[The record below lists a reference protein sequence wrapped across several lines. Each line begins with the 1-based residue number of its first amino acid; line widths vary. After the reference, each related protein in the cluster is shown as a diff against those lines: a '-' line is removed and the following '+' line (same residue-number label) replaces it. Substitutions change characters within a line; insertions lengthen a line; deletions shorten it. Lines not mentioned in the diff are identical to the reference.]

1 MADIRFLNQYKMTG
15 GFNITSGEPI
25 DSRMYVADIAH
36 ILLDSNWSTVKPYPG
51 LIVSAPDGQVR
62 VFAPQ
67 TGQTYKDADA
77 WLEIGGGAAIV
88 VEKYDDALTA
98 ATSKN
103 IGTIVYVTNNPETG
117 VTNTGSKYNG
127 AYVVS
132 GANSL
137 SKLGTTTVG
146 EDIAGEVTA
155 LQGKVGS
162 LEVTVNGNDENEGL
176 VKKVA
181 DLRTDLNTL
190 DGEAVKG
197 IKMHGESEEV
207 LSPAD
212 GIVTLSWD
220 TNVQENSPLP
230 ATSGAVY
237 SHVESKIETAKLTI
251 DDKSTT
257 DGALKSYK
265 FMQGTTEVG
274 TIDIPKDLVVTEGK
288 IVIGDGNNGTTLGE
302 KYLELTIGNQDVP
315 VYIAVKDLVDVYTS
329 GNYITVG
336 DDNTISVN
344 ISEVDSKL
352 AENASAVGGR
362 IKAVE
367 DDIATLYTEDFTEE
381 GSIVKIISD
390 ATEKLIESTA
400 DGVKNHALSE
410 LKAVAE
416 AAYTPGGDKIA
427 REDLDDSTKA
437 SLTLADKSVQ
447 HIQSASRNQLSITHP
462 SQEGVENKSDYR
474 LTLVT
479 VSSDELIKV
488 GTKDEVAGSPEKLLT
503 AGVAKE
509 YIDSLWDWEM
519 LD

>member
-1 MADIRFLNQYKMTG
+1 MAEIRFPNQYRMTG
-15 GFNITSGEPI
+15 GFNISSGEPI

-36 ILLDSNWSTVKPYPG
+36 ILLDSNWAVVKPYPG

-117 VTNTGSKYNG
+117 ATNTGSKYNG

-181 DLRTDLNTL
+181 DLRTDLKTL

-197 IKMHGESEEV
+197 IKMRGESEEV

-220 TNVQENSPLP
+220 TNVQENSSLP

-274 TIDIPKDLVVTEGK
+274 TIDIPKDLVVKSGSVIVATEEDVE
-288 IVIGDGNNGTTLGE
+288 IDSSVELGE
-302 KYLELTIGNQDVP
+302 TYIKLIVNATSEEVGGDTL
-315 VYIAVKDLVDVYTS
+315 YIAAKSLVDSYTS
-329 GNYITVG
+329 GDDYISV
-336 DDNTISVN
+336 DNSANTIALN
-344 ISEVDSKL
+344 ISEVASYVDDELGKL
-352 AENASAVGGR
+352 VADIKGSLSTLVKKNKNA
-362 IKAVE
+362 
-367 DDIATLYTEDFTEE
+367 IATLN
-381 GSIVKIISD
+381 G
-390 ATEKLIESTA
+390 
-400 DGVKNHALSE
+400 ALN
-410 LKAVAE
+410 
-416 AAYTPGGDKIA
+416 TPG
-427 REDLDDSTKA
+427 
-437 SLTLADKSVQ
+437 SV
-447 HIQSASRNQLSITHP
+447 ANRTF
-462 SQEGVENKSDYR
+462 EGVERLIDGSAELNGSKSSLYQVAQNANSA
-474 LTLVT
+474 LQEIKSGNENQLT
-479 VSSDELIKV
+479 VSPDENDSTIITLTPV
-488 GTKDEVAGSPEKLLT
+488 VAVLDDLENGTNPEKLLT

-509 YIDSLWDWEM
+509 YIDNKWDWEVIA
-519 LD
+519 

>member
-1 MADIRFLNQYKMTG
+1 MPG

-88 VEKYDDALTA
+88 VEKYDDALTE

-237 SHVESKIETAKLTI
+237 AHVESKIETAKLTI

-274 TIDIPKDLVVTEGK
+274 TIDIPKDLVVKSGTVIVATEEDVEIDSSVEVGETYIK
-288 IVIGDGNNGTTLGE
+288 LIVNATSEEVGGDTL
-302 KYLELTIGNQDVP
+302 
-315 VYIAVKDLVDVYTS
+315 YIAAKSLVDSYTS
-329 GNYITVG
+329 GDKYISV
-336 DDNTISVN
+336 DNSANTIALN
-344 ISEVDSKL
+344 ITEV
-352 AENASAVGGR
+352 ASYV
-362 IKAVE
+362 
-367 DDIATLYTEDFTEE
+367 D
-381 GSIVKIISD
+381 
-390 ATEKLIESTA
+390 
-400 DGVKNHALSE
+400 
-410 LKAVAE
+410 
-416 AAYTPGGDKIA
+416 
-427 REDLDDSTKA
+427 
-437 SLTLADKSVQ
+437 
-447 HIQSASRNQLSITHP
+447 
-462 SQEGVENKSDYR
+462 
-474 LTLVT
+474 
-479 VSSDELIKV
+479 DELGKL
-488 GTKDEVAGSPEKLLT
+488 VA
-503 AGVAKE
+503 
-509 YIDSLWDWEM
+509 DR
-519 LD
+519 

>member
-1 MADIRFLNQYKMTG
+1 MTG
-15 GFNITSGEPI
+15 GFNISSGEPI

-36 ILLDSNWSTVKPYPG
+36 ILLDSNWAAVKPYPG

-88 VEKYDDALTA
+88 VEKYDDALTE
-98 ATSKN
+98 ATAKN

-251 DDKSTT
+251 DDKNTT

-274 TIDIPKDLVVTEGK
+274 TIDIPKDLVVKSGSVIVATEEDVE
-288 IVIGDGNNGTTLGE
+288 IDSSVELGE
-302 KYLELTIGNQDVP
+302 TYIKLIVNATSEEVGGDTL
-315 VYIAVKDLVDVYTS
+315 YIAAKSLVDSYTS
-329 GNYITVG
+329 GDDYISV
-336 DDNTISVN
+336 DNSANTIALN
-344 ISEVDSKL
+344 ISEV
-352 AENASAVGGR
+352 ASYV
-362 IKAVE
+362 
-367 DDIATLYTEDFTEE
+367 D
-381 GSIVKIISD
+381 
-390 ATEKLIESTA
+390 
-400 DGVKNHALSE
+400 
-410 LKAVAE
+410 
-416 AAYTPGGDKIA
+416 
-427 REDLDDSTKA
+427 
-437 SLTLADKSVQ
+437 
-447 HIQSASRNQLSITHP
+447 
-462 SQEGVENKSDYR
+462 
-474 LTLVT
+474 
-479 VSSDELIKV
+479 DELGKL
-488 GTKDEVAGSPEKLLT
+488 VA
-503 AGVAKE
+503 
-509 YIDSLWDWEM
+509 DR
-519 LD
+519 

>member
-1 MADIRFLNQYKMTG
+1 MTG
-15 GFNITSGEPI
+15 GFNISSGEPI

-36 ILLDSNWSTVKPYPG
+36 ILLDSNWAAVKPYPG

-62 VFAPQ
+62 VFAPAE
-67 TGQTYKDADA
+67 GQTYKDADA

-88 VEKYDDALTA
+88 VEKYDDALTE

-197 IKMHGESEEV
+197 IKMHGEAEAV

-237 SHVESKIETAKLTI
+237 AHVESEIETAKLTI

-274 TIDIPKDLVVTEGK
+274 TIDIPKDLVVKSGTVIVATEEDVAIDSSVEVGETYIK
-288 IVIGDGNNGTTLGE
+288 LIVNATSEEVGGDTL
-302 KYLELTIGNQDVP
+302 
-315 VYIAVKDLVDVYTS
+315 YIAAKSLVDSYTS
-329 GNYITVG
+329 GDNYISV
-336 DDNTISVN
+336 DNSANTIALNITEVASYVDDELGKLVVAEGGKTLSTLVKENKDAVTTLNGNLSVSGSVAN
-344 ISEVDSKL
+344 KTFKLVESLMAGVELNGSKNGLYPVSQKALSALQEIKSGNKNQLTVAEDENDSTIITL
-352 AENASAVGGR
+352 TPVVAVL
-362 IKAVE
+362 
-367 DDIATLYTEDFTEE
+367 DDLEE
-381 GSIVKIISD
+381 G
-390 ATEKLIESTA
+390 T
-400 DGVKNHALSE
+400 N
-410 LKAVAE
+410 
-416 AAYTPGGDKIA
+416 
-427 REDLDDSTKA
+427 
-437 SLTLADKSVQ
+437 
-447 HIQSASRNQLSITHP
+447 
-462 SQEGVENKSDYR
+462 
-474 LTLVT
+474 
-479 VSSDELIKV
+479 
-488 GTKDEVAGSPEKLLT
+488 PEKLLT

-509 YIDSLWDWEM
+509 YIDSLWEWEIIS
-519 LD
+519 

>member
-1 MADIRFLNQYKMTG
+1 MPG

-88 VEKYDDALTA
+88 VEKYDDALTE

-117 VTNTGSKYNG
+117 ATNTGSKYNG

-197 IKMHGESEEV
+197 IKMHGEAEAV
-207 LSPAD
+207 LSPVD
-212 GIVTLSWD
+212 GIVTLSWN

-237 SHVESKIETAKLTI
+237 AHVESEIETAKLTI

-274 TIDIPKDLVVTEGK
+274 TIDIPKDLVVKSGTVIVATEEDVAIDSSVEVGETYIK
-288 IVIGDGNNGTTLGE
+288 LIVNATSEEVGGDTL
-302 KYLELTIGNQDVP
+302 
-315 VYIAVKDLVDVYTS
+315 YIAAKSLVDSYTS
-329 GNYITVG
+329 GDKYISV
-336 DDNTISVN
+336 DNSANTIALN
-344 ISEVDSKL
+344 IEEVVTHTDKELGKL
-352 AENASAVGGR
+352 V
-362 IKAVE
+362 
-367 DDIATLYTEDFTEE
+367 
-381 GSIVKIISD
+381 
-390 ATEKLIESTA
+390 
-400 DGVKNHALSE
+400 
-410 LKAVAE
+410 VAE
-416 AAYTPGGDKIA
+416 GGKT
-427 REDLDDSTKA
+427 LSTLVK
-437 SLTLADKSVQ
+437 
-447 HIQSASRNQLSITHP
+447 
-462 SQEGVENKSDYR
+462 ENKDAVT
-474 LTLVT
+474 TLNGNLS
-479 VSSDELIKV
+479 VSGS
-488 GTKDEVAGSPEKLLT
+488 VAN
-503 AGVAKE
+503 
-509 YIDSLWDWEM
+509 
-519 LD
+519 

>member
-1 MADIRFLNQYKMTG
+1 MADIRYLNQFGMPG

-88 VEKYDDALTA
+88 VEKYDDALTE

-117 VTNTGSKYNG
+117 VTNAGSKYNG

-132 GANSL
+132 GSNSL

-237 SHVESKIETAKLTI
+237 AHVESKIETAKLTI

-274 TIDIPKDLVVTEGK
+274 TIDIPKDLVVKSGTVIVATEEDVEIDSSVEVGETYIK
-288 IVIGDGNNGTTLGE
+288 LIVNATSEEVGGDTL
-302 KYLELTIGNQDVP
+302 
-315 VYIAVKDLVDVYTS
+315 YIAAKSLVDSYTS
-329 GNYITVG
+329 GDKYISV
-336 DDNTISVN
+336 DNSANTIALNIAEVVTYTDEELGKLVVAEGGKTLSTLVKENKVALETLDGNMSV
-344 ISEVDSKL
+344 S
-352 AENASAVGGR
+352 
-362 IKAVE
+362 
-367 DDIATLYTEDFTEE
+367 
-381 GSIVKIISD
+381 GSIANTTFKVVDTLIGGTELNGQKSGLYYVAQNANSALQKVKPGNENQLTITPDAED
-390 ATEKLIESTA
+390 ATIITL
-400 DGVKNHALSE
+400 
-410 LKAVAE
+410 
-416 AAYTPGGDKIA
+416 TP
-427 REDLDDSTKA
+427 
-437 SLTLADKSVQ
+437 
-447 HIQSASRNQLSITHP
+447 
-462 SQEGVENKSDYR
+462 
-474 LTLVT
+474 VT
-479 VSSDELIKV
+479 ISSDELAKI
-488 GTKDEVAGSPEKLLT
+488 GTEEEVEGSTEKLLT

-509 YIDSLWDWEM
+509 YIDNKWDWEVIA
-519 LD
+519 

>member
-1 MADIRFLNQYKMTG
+1 MPG

-88 VEKYDDALTA
+88 VEKYDDALTE

-117 VTNTGSKYNG
+117 ATNTGSKYNG

-237 SHVESKIETAKLTI
+237 AHVESKIETAKLTI

-274 TIDIPKDLVVTEGK
+274 TIDIPKDLVVKSGSVITATEEDHANDEK
-288 IVIGDGNNGTTLGE
+288 VIVGEQYIKLIVNATNEVEGGDTL
-302 KYLELTIGNQDVP
+302 
-315 VYIAVKDLVDVYTS
+315 YIAAKSLVDSYTS
-329 GNYITVG
+329 GDDYISV
-336 DDNTISVN
+336 DNSANTIALN
-344 ISEVDSKL
+344 ISEVASYVDDKL
-352 AENASAVGGR
+352 GKLVPNRQGSLSALVNKNKNA
-362 IKAVE
+362 
-367 DDIATLYTEDFTEE
+367 IAILN
-381 GSIVKIISD
+381 G
-390 ATEKLIESTA
+390 
-400 DGVKNHALSE
+400 ALN
-410 LKAVAE
+410 
-416 AAYTPGGDKIA
+416 TPGSVANRTFEVVESLIDGSAELNGSKSSLYQVAQNANSALQEIKSGNENQLTVSPDEKDSTIITLTPVVA
-427 REDLDDSTKA
+427 VLDD
-437 SLTLADKSVQ
+437 L
-447 HIQSASRNQLSITHP
+447 
-462 SQEGVENKSDYR
+462 EN
-474 LTLVT
+474 
-479 VSSDELIKV
+479 
-488 GTKDEVAGSPEKLLT
+488 GTNPEKLLT

-509 YIDSLWDWEM
+509 YIDNKWDWEIIA
-519 LD
+519 

>member
-1 MADIRFLNQYKMTG
+1 MTG
-15 GFNITSGEPI
+15 GFNISSGEPI

-36 ILLDSNWSTVKPYPG
+36 ILLDSNWAAVKPYPG

-62 VFAPQ
+62 VFAPAE
-67 TGQTYKDADA
+67 GQTYKDADA

-88 VEKYDDALTA
+88 VEKYDDALTE

-181 DLRTDLNTL
+181 DLRTDLNTF
-190 DGEAVKG
+190 DGEVVKG

-237 SHVESKIETAKLTI
+237 AHVESKIETAKLTI
-251 DDKSTT
+251 DDKTTT

-274 TIDIPKDLVVTEGK
+274 TIDIPKDLVVKSGSVITATEEDHAIDEK
-288 IVIGDGNNGTTLGE
+288 VIVGEQYIKLIVNATNEVAGGDTL
-302 KYLELTIGNQDVP
+302 
-315 VYIAVKDLVDVYTS
+315 YIAAKSLVDSYTS
-329 GNYITVG
+329 GDNYISV
-336 DDNTISVN
+336 DNSANTIALNITEVASYVDDELGKLVVAEGGKTLSTLVKENKDAVTTLNGNLSVSGSVAN
-344 ISEVDSKL
+344 KTFKLVESLMAGVELNGSKNGL
-352 AENASAVGGR
+352 YHVAQKSLSALQEIESANENQLT
-362 IKAVE
+362 IAVE
-367 DDIATLYTEDFTEE
+367 NNVATLTP
-381 GSIVKIISD
+381 V
-390 ATEKLIESTA
+390 
-400 DGVKNHALSE
+400 V
-410 LKAVAE
+410 AV
-416 AAYTPGGDKIA
+416 
-427 REDLDDSTKA
+427 
-437 SLTLADKSVQ
+437 LAD
-447 HIQSASRNQLSITHP
+447 L
-462 SQEGVENKSDYR
+462 EN
-474 LTLVT
+474 
-479 VSSDELIKV
+479 
-488 GTKDEVAGSPEKLLT
+488 GTSPEKLLT

-509 YIDSLWDWEM
+509 YIDNKWDWEVIA
-519 LD
+519 

>member
-1 MADIRFLNQYKMTG
+1 MPG

-88 VEKYDDALTA
+88 VEKYDDALTE

-117 VTNTGSKYNG
+117 VTNAGSKYNG

-132 GANSL
+132 GSNSL

-237 SHVESKIETAKLTI
+237 AHVESKIETAKLTI

-274 TIDIPKDLVVTEGK
+274 TIDIPKDLVVKSGTVIVATEEDVEIDSSVEVGETYIK
-288 IVIGDGNNGTTLGE
+288 LIVNATSEEVGGDTL
-302 KYLELTIGNQDVP
+302 
-315 VYIAVKDLVDVYTS
+315 YIAAKSLVDSYTS
-329 GNYITVG
+329 GDKYISV
-336 DDNTISVN
+336 DNSANTIALNIAEVVTYTDEELGKLVVAEGGKTLSTLVKENKVALETLDGNMSV
-344 ISEVDSKL
+344 S
-352 AENASAVGGR
+352 
-362 IKAVE
+362 
-367 DDIATLYTEDFTEE
+367 
-381 GSIVKIISD
+381 GSIANTTFKVVDTLIGGTELNGQKSGLYYVAQNANSALQKVKPGNENQLTITPDAED
-390 ATEKLIESTA
+390 ATIITL
-400 DGVKNHALSE
+400 
-410 LKAVAE
+410 
-416 AAYTPGGDKIA
+416 TP
-427 REDLDDSTKA
+427 
-437 SLTLADKSVQ
+437 
-447 HIQSASRNQLSITHP
+447 
-462 SQEGVENKSDYR
+462 
-474 LTLVT
+474 VT
-479 VSSDELIKV
+479 ISSDELAKI
-488 GTKDEVAGSPEKLLT
+488 GTEEEVEGSTEKLLT

-509 YIDSLWDWEM
+509 YIDNKWDWEVIA
-519 LD
+519 

>member
-1 MADIRFLNQYKMTG
+1 MAEIRFPNQYFMTG

-25 DSRMYVADIAH
+25 DARMYVADIAH

-88 VEKYDDALTA
+88 VEKYDDALTE
-98 ATSKN
+98 ATAKN

-117 VTNTGSKYNG
+117 ATNTGSKYNG

-212 GIVTLSWD
+212 GIVTLSWN

-237 SHVESKIETAKLTI
+237 AHVESKIETAKLTI

-274 TIDIPKDLVVTEGK
+274 TIDIPKDLVVKSGTVIVATEEDVEIDSSVEVGETYIK
-288 IVIGDGNNGTTLGE
+288 LIVNATSEEVGGDTL
-302 KYLELTIGNQDVP
+302 
-315 VYIAVKDLVDVYTS
+315 YIAAKSLVDSYTS
-329 GNYITVG
+329 GDKYISV
-336 DDNTISVN
+336 DNSANTIALNITEVASYVDDELGKLVANRQGSLSTLVKKNKNAIKILNDGISVP
-344 ISEVDSKL
+344 
-352 AENASAVGGR
+352 
-362 IKAVE
+362 
-367 DDIATLYTEDFTEE
+367 
-381 GSIVKIISD
+381 GSISNRTFELVEVLIDGSVELNGSKSSLYQVAQNANSALQEIKSGNENQLTVSPDENDSTII
-390 ATEKLIESTA
+390 TLTP
-400 DGVKNHALSE
+400 VV
-410 LKAVAE
+410 AV
-416 AAYTPGGDKIA
+416 
-427 REDLDDSTKA
+427 LDD
-437 SLTLADKSVQ
+437 L
-447 HIQSASRNQLSITHP
+447 
-462 SQEGVENKSDYR
+462 EN
-474 LTLVT
+474 
-479 VSSDELIKV
+479 
-488 GTKDEVAGSPEKLLT
+488 GTNPEKLLT

-509 YIDSLWDWEM
+509 YIDNKWDWEVIE
-519 LD
+519 L

>member
-1 MADIRFLNQYKMTG
+1 MPG

-88 VEKYDDALTA
+88 VEKYDDALTE

-237 SHVESKIETAKLTI
+237 AHVESKIETAKLTI

-274 TIDIPKDLVVTEGK
+274 TIDIPKDLVVKSGTVIVATEEDVEIDSSVEVGETYIK
-288 IVIGDGNNGTTLGE
+288 LIVNATSEEVGGDTL
-302 KYLELTIGNQDVP
+302 
-315 VYIAVKDLVDVYTS
+315 YIAAKSLVDSYTS
-329 GNYITVG
+329 GDKYISV
-336 DDNTISVN
+336 DNSANTI
-344 ISEVDSKL
+344 
-352 AENASAVGGR
+352 
-362 IKAVE
+362 
-367 DDIATLYTEDFTEE
+367 
-381 GSIVKIISD
+381 
-390 ATEKLIESTA
+390 
-400 DGVKNHALSE
+400 ALN
-410 LKAVAE
+410 VAE
-416 AAYTPGGDKIA
+416 VVTYTDKELGKLVVAEGDKT
-427 REDLDDSTKA
+427 LSTLVKENKDA
-437 SLTLADKSVQ
+437 ITTLNGNLSVSGSVANNTFKVVESL
-447 HIQSASRNQLSITHP
+447 I
-462 SQEGVENKSDYR
+462 EGVELNGSKNGLYHVAQKSLSALQEIESANENQ
-474 LTLVT
+474 LTVAVENNVATLTPV
-479 VSSDELIKV
+479 VAVLADLEE
-488 GTKDEVAGSPEKLLT
+488 GTNPEKLLT

-509 YIDSLWDWEM
+509 YIDNKWDWEVIA
-519 LD
+519 